1 MFLLSLKT
9 DMSYKHNNLMAMRQN
24 YWDDVQTPV
33 VIQEKLFFQQLLVEK
48 DIFQTATLDDAKHL
62 FFSFPSIIIVKGYA
76 HGFMHESVLCL
87 IDQHIQTNK
96 QLLQQKT
103 AMKIKFTL

>member
-1 MFLLSLKT
+1 
-9 DMSYKHNNLMAMRQN
+9 MAMRQN
-24 YWDDVQTPV
+24 YWDDIKTPRTLK
-33 VIQEKLFFQQLLVEK
+33 EKLFFQQLLVDK
-48 DIFQTATLDDAKHL
+48 GIFQTATPEDAKDL
-62 FFSFPSIIIVKGYA
+62 FFSFPSIVIVKGYA
-76 HGFMHESVLCL
+76 HGFMHASVLCL